1 MLRNQEVNQFAVNEV
16 IRLHS
21 ELEAALHRA
30 EKWERIAKS
39 GSRLILSIAAL
50 VSVGVMGVVAAGV
63 IWLRAAAAAKG
74 GF

>member
-21 ELEAALHRA
+21 ELEAARDRA
-30 EKWERIAKS
+30 EKWERVAKS

-50 VSVGVMGVVAAGV
+50 LSVVVMGVVAAGV

-74 GF
+74 GY